1 VPLQTTLSDILGD
14 ILPALSNKN
23 PQVKEGACKFLT
35 HCLSTSK
42 QAIAPPQ
49 VKPVSEALATLLED
63 SYAGARDEAANAFGT
78 LMKMVGERPL
88 VAVMDSLADVRKA
101 KVREAYEK
109 ATVKAKAGAS
119 APPKP
124 PPTKAPPK
132 KAGAKKDEPP
142 PTPGAPAEDD
152 TPAPDKK
159 APARLSAKKGAP
171 VATSG
176 APAAA
181 KKPPPAA
188 AVAAA
193 AASKPAKGGAPAP
206 PGALD
211 AFKYKHTPEDAEAL
225 AAELI
230 PPNYI
235 TDLGDANWKTRLV
248 ALEEMTTW
256 VESVVEELDAEV
268 VVRALGKKGW
278 GEKNFQVSA
287 KLYGI
292 LIILAE
298 RCPSFGRSCAAL
310 SIPHLSEKLGDAKL
324 KKPASD
330 ALGTFAEKT
339 SLQFVLNIGMFSL
352 VSPVPSAD
360 TMHGAYEPLNKIKA
374 PKAIAD
380 ALGWIEQALSEFGIA
395 GLSLRNLIDFL
406 KGALKNS
413 NAAVRT
419 SATKTLVMVKLF
431 AGSSISDLLGDLNS
445 QLLATIQS
453 EFDKV
458 EGNSP
463 PEPTRQSA
471 DVLGMGLQGGSGAKG
486 SSTTSGALDDLFPR
500 VEIDGLMKG
509 TTILADAKSEAW
521 KTKKEALETLQALLD
536 QGSNKRLKPQMGAYT
551 SILSLRQTN
560 TLNFPRRDWADS
572 KGTRYRYKQGSP
584 DARARYRGSNSY
596 WNGQTVRKAD
606 TLFRSASLHCAV

>member
-1 VPLQTTLSDILGD
+1 MPLQTTLADIIGD
-14 ILPALSNKN
+14 VLPALSNKN

-35 HCLSTSK
+35 HCLSTSR
-42 QAIAPPQ
+42 QAISPPQ
-49 VKPVSEALATLLED
+49 VKPVSEALVSLLED

-78 LMKMVGERPL
+78 LMKMVGERAL
-88 VAVMDSLADVRKA
+88 GAAMDGLADVRKA
-101 KVREAYEK
+101 KVKEAFEK

-124 PPTKAPPK
+124 PPAKVSPK
-132 KAGAKKDEPP
+132 KAASKKQPP
-142 PTPGAPAEDD
+142 LVPEVESPLPEDD
-152 TPAPDKK
+152 APGPEKK
-159 APARLSAKKGAP
+159 ARGPPARLAGKK
-171 VATSG
+171 G

-181 KKPPPAA
+181 SGAPTTSGSASSKKLPPAAAA

-206 PGALD
+206 GALD
-211 AFKYKHTPEDAEAL
+211 TFKYKHTPEDAEAL

-230 PPNYI
+230 PSNFI
-235 TDLGDANWKTRLV
+235 TDLGDANWKTRLA

-256 VESVVEELDAEV
+256 VEGIVEELDAEV

-292 LIILAE
+292 LVILAE

-330 ALGTFAEKT
+330 VLGVSAEKT
-339 SLQFVLNIGMFSL
+339 SLQFVLNIGMFFL
-352 VSPVPSAD
+352 VSPMLSAE
-360 TMHGAYEPLNKIKA
+360 TRREAYEPLNKIKA
-374 PKAIAD
+374 PKALAD

-431 AGSSISDLLGDLNS
+431 AGSSITDLLGDLNP

-458 EGNSP
+458 EGNPP

-471 DVLGMGLQGGSGAKG
+471 DVVVVAQLGGSGGKG
-486 SSTTSGALDDLFPR
+486 SSAVSGALDDLFPR
-500 VEIDGLMKG
+500 VEVDGLMRG
-509 TTILADAKSEAW
+509 TTVLADAKSDAW
-521 KTKKEALETLQALLD
+521 KTKKEALETLQAILD
-536 QGSNKRLKPQMGAYT
+536 QGANKRLKPQMGA
-551 SILSLRQTN
+551 SI
-560 TLNFPRRDWADS
+560 P
-572 KGTRYRYKQGSP
+572 
-584 DARARYRGSNSY
+584 
-596 WNGQTVRKAD
+596 
-606 TLFRSASLHCAV
+606 

>member
-1 VPLQTTLSDILGD
+1 MPLQTTLADIIGD
-14 ILPALSNKN
+14 VLPALSNKN

-35 HCLSTSK
+35 HCLSTSR
-42 QAIAPPQ
+42 QAISPPQ
-49 VKPVSEALATLLED
+49 VKPVSEALVSLLED

-78 LMKMVGERPL
+78 LMKMVGERAL
-88 VAVMDSLADVRKA
+88 GAAMDGLADVRKA
-101 KVREAYEK
+101 KVKEAFEK

-124 PPTKAPPK
+124 PPAKVSPK
-132 KAGAKKDEPP
+132 KAASKKQPP
-142 PTPGAPAEDD
+142 LVPEVESPLPEDD
-152 TPAPDKK
+152 APGPEKK
-159 APARLSAKKGAP
+159 ARGPPARLAGKK
-171 VATSG
+171 G

-181 KKPPPAA
+181 SGAPTTSGSASSKKLPPAAAA

-206 PGALD
+206 GALD
-211 AFKYKHTPEDAEAL
+211 TFKYKHTPEDAEAL

-230 PPNYI
+230 PSNFI
-235 TDLGDANWKTRLV
+235 TDLGDANWKTRLA

-256 VESVVEELDAEV
+256 VEGIVEELDAEV

-292 LIILAE
+292 LVILAE

-330 ALGTFAEKT
+330 VLGVSAEKT
-339 SLQFVLNIGMFSL
+339 SLQFVLNIGMFFL
-352 VSPVPSAD
+352 VSPMLSAE
-360 TMHGAYEPLNKIKA
+360 TRREAYEPLNKIKA
-374 PKAIAD
+374 PKALAD

-431 AGSSISDLLGDLNS
+431 AGSSITDLLGDLNP

-458 EGNSP
+458 EGNPP

-471 DVLGMGLQGGSGAKG
+471 DVVVVAQQGGSGGKG
-486 SSTTSGALDDLFPR
+486 SSAVSGALDDLFPR
-500 VEIDGLMKG
+500 VEVDGLMRG
-509 TTILADAKSEAW
+509 TTILADAKSDAW
-521 KTKKEALETLQALLD
+521 KTKKEALETLQAILD
-536 QGSNKRLKPQMGAYT
+536 QGANKRLKPQMGA
-551 SILSLRQTN
+551 SI
-560 TLNFPRRDWADS
+560 P
-572 KGTRYRYKQGSP
+572 
-584 DARARYRGSNSY
+584 
-596 WNGQTVRKAD
+596 
-606 TLFRSASLHCAV
+606 

>member
-1 VPLQTTLSDILGD
+1 VSLQTTLTDVVGD

-88 VAVMDSLADVRKA
+88 AAVMDGLADVRKA
-101 KVREAYEK
+101 KVKEAYEK

-124 PPTKAPPK
+124 PPK
-132 KAGAKKDEPP
+132 KAVAKKEEPP
-142 PTPGAPAEDD
+142 PSPEAPAEDD
-152 TPAPDKK
+152 TRAPDKK
-159 APARLSAKKGAP
+159 ARGPPARLSTKKGAP

-176 APAAA
+176 APAAASA

-225 AAELI
+225 ASEII

-235 TDLGDANWKTRLV
+235 TDLGDANWKTRLA
-248 ALEEMTTW
+248 ALEEMTIW
-256 VESVVEELDAEV
+256 FESVVEDLDAEV

-278 GEKNFQVSA
+278 GEKNFQVST

-339 SLQFVLNIGMFSL
+339 SLQFVLNIGMFFS
-352 VSPVPSAD
+352 VFPVLSAD

-374 PKAIAD
+374 PKALAD

-395 GLSLRNLIDFL
+395 GLSLRNLIEFL

-431 AGSSISDLLGDLNS
+431 AGSSIGDLLGDLNS

-509 TTILADAKSEAW
+509 TTILADTKSEAW
-521 KTKKEALETLQALLD
+521 KTKKEALETLR
-536 QGSNKRLKPQMGAYT
+536 S
-551 SILSLRQTN
+551 
-560 TLNFPRRDWADS
+560 PRS
-572 KGTRYRYKQGSP
+572 GCK
-584 DARARYRGSNSY
+584 
-596 WNGQTVRKAD
+596 
-606 TLFRSASLHCAV
+606 

>member
-1 VPLQTTLSDILGD
+1 MPLQTTLTDVIGD

-35 HCLSTSK
+35 HCLSTST

-49 VKPVSEALATLLED
+49 VKPVSETLATLLED
-63 SYAGARDEAANAFGT
+63 SYVGARDEAANAFGT

-88 VAVMDSLADVRKA
+88 AAVMDSFADVRKA
-101 KVREAYEK
+101 KVKEAYEK
-109 ATVKAKAGAS
+109 ATVKAKAGTS

-124 PPTKAPPK
+124 PSAKLPPK
-132 KAGAKKDEPP
+132 KAAAKKEEHPP
-142 PTPGAPAEDD
+142 VLEVESPPAEDEA
-152 TPAPDKK
+152 PAPDKK
-159 APARLSAKKGAP
+159 ARGPTARTVAKKGPPA
-171 VATSG
+171 AASG
-176 APAAA
+176 APAASTSA
-181 KKPPPAA
+181 TTKKPPPAA
-188 AVAAA
+188 AVAAAA
-193 AASKPAKGGAPAP
+193 AASKPAKGGAPAQ

-211 AFKYKHTPEDAEAL
+211 TFKYKHTPEDAEAL
-225 AAELI
+225 ASELI
-230 PPNYI
+230 PPNFI
-235 TDLGDANWKTRLV
+235 TDLGDANWKTRLAV
-248 ALEEMTTW
+248 LEEMTAW
-256 VESVVEELDAEV
+256 VEGIVEELDAEV

-298 RCPSFGRSCAAL
+298 HCPSFGRSCAAL

-330 ALGTFAEKT
+330 ALAAFAEKT
-339 SLQFVLNIGMFSL
+339 SLQFVLNIGMFL
-352 VSPVPSAD
+352 LLSPVPSAD

-374 PKAIAD
+374 PKALAD

-395 GLSLRNLIDFL
+395 GLSLRGLIEFL

-431 AGSSISDLLGDLNS
+431 AGSSIVDLLGDLNP

-463 PEPTRQSA
+463 PEPTRQSV
-471 DVLGMGLQGGSGAKG
+471 DVLSMVQQGGSGSKG
-486 SSTTSGALDDLFPR
+486 GTATSGALDDLFPR

-521 KTKKEALETLQALLD
+521 KTKKEALETLQAILD
-536 QGSNKRLKPQMGAYT
+536 QGANKRLKPQMGATT
-551 SILSLRQTN
+551 SILPLRQ
-560 TLNFPRRDWADS
+560 LI
-572 KGTRYRYKQGSP
+572 
-584 DARARYRGSNSY
+584 
-596 WNGQTVRKAD
+596 
-606 TLFRSASLHCAV
+606 

>member
-1 VPLQTTLSDILGD
+1 VPLQTTLTDVIGD

-49 VKPVSEALATLLED
+49 VKPVSETLATLLED
-63 SYAGARDEAANAFGT
+63 SYVGARDEAANAFGT
-78 LMKMVGERPL
+78 LMKMVGERL
-88 VAVMDSLADVRKA
+88 LAAVMDSLADVRKA
-101 KVREAYEK
+101 KVKEAYEK

-124 PPTKAPPK
+124 PPAKMPPK
-132 KAGAKKDEPP
+132 KASAKKEDPSPVLEVDGPP
-142 PTPGAPAEDD
+142 GEEEAPA
-152 TPAPDKK
+152 PSKK
-159 APARLSAKKGAP
+159 ARGPPARPSAKKGASA
-171 VATSG
+171 VASG
-176 APAAA
+176 ASAASTSAPA

-193 AASKPAKGGAPAP
+193 AAASKPAKGGAPAQ

-211 AFKYKHTPEDAEAL
+211 TFKYKHTSEDAEAL
-225 AAELI
+225 ALELI
-230 PPNYI
+230 PPNFI
-235 TDLGDANWKTRLV
+235 TDLGDANWKTRLA

-256 VESVVEELDAEV
+256 VEGIVEELDAEV

-278 GEKNFQVSA
+278 GEKNFQVST

-298 RCPSFGRSCAAL
+298 HCPSFGRSCAAL

-330 ALGTFAEKT
+330 ALVAFAKKT
-339 SLQFVLNIGMFSL
+339 SLQFVLNIGMFL
-352 VSPVPSAD
+352 QVSPVPSAD

-374 PKAIAD
+374 PKALAD

-395 GLSLRNLIDFL
+395 GLSPRGLIDFL

-413 NAAVRT
+413 NATVRT

-431 AGSSISDLLGDLNS
+431 AGSSIVDLLGDLNP

-471 DVLGMGLQGGSGAKG
+471 DVLSMGQQGGSGSKG
-486 SSTTSGALDDLFPR
+486 SSATSGALDDLFPR

-521 KTKKEALETLQALLD
+521 KTKKEALETLQAILD
-536 QGSNKRLKPQMGAYT
+536 QGANKRLKPQIGMST
-551 SILSLRQTN
+551 SI
-560 TLNFPRRDWADS
+560 TLTTTITTQIS
-572 KGTRYRYKQGSP
+572 Q
-584 DARARYRGSNSY
+584 ARSDR
-596 WNGQTVRKAD
+596 
-606 TLFRSASLHCAV
+606 F

>member
-1 VPLQTTLSDILGD
+1 MPLQTTLTDVIGD

-49 VKPVSEALATLLED
+49 VKPVSETLATLLED

-78 LMKMVGERPL
+78 LMKMIGERPL
-88 VAVMDSLADVRKA
+88 AAVMDSLADVRKA
-101 KVREAYEK
+101 KVKEAYEK
-109 ATVKAKAGAS
+109 ATVKAKGGVT

-124 PPTKAPPK
+124 PPAKVPPK
-132 KAGAKKDEPP
+132 KAAAKKEEPP
-142 PTPGAPAEDD
+142 PVIESPPAED
-152 TPAPDKK
+152 APDKK
-159 APARLSAKKGAP
+159 ARGQPARPSKKGTPA
-171 VATSG
+171 ASG
-176 APAAA
+176 APAASTSTPA

-188 AVAAA
+188 AVAAHA
-193 AASKPAKGGAPAP
+193 AASKPAKGGAPAQ

-211 AFKYKHTPEDAEAL
+211 SFKYKHTPEDAEAL
-225 AAELI
+225 ASELI
-230 PPNYI
+230 PPNFI
-235 TDLGDANWKTRLV
+235 TDLGDANWKTRLA

-256 VESVVEELDAEV
+256 VEGVVEELDAEV

-278 GEKNFQVSA
+278 GEKNFQVST

-292 LIILAE
+292 LTILAE

-310 SIPHLSEKLGDAKL
+310 SIPHLSEKLGDVKL

-330 ALGTFAEKT
+330 ALVAFAEKT
-339 SLQFVLNIGMFSL
+339 SLQFVLNIGMFLL

-360 TMHGAYEPLNKIKA
+360 TIHGAYEPLNKIKA
-374 PKAIAD
+374 PKALAD

-395 GLSLRNLIDFL
+395 GLSLRGLIEFL

-431 AGSSISDLLGDLNS
+431 AGSSIVDLLGDLNP

-458 EGNSP
+458 GGDSP
-463 PEPTRQSA
+463 PEPTRQST
-471 DVLGMGLQGGSGAKG
+471 DVLGMGQQGGTGSKG
-486 SSTTSGALDDLFPR
+486 GSATPGGLDDLFPR

-521 KTKKEALETLQALLD
+521 KTKKEALETLQAILD
-536 QGSNKRLKPQMGAYT
+536 QGANKRLKPQMGA
-551 SILSLRQTN
+551 SLYITFTTTN
-560 TLNFPRRDWADS
+560 T
-572 KGTRYRYKQGSP
+572 TRISQ
-584 DARARYRGSNSY
+584 ARSDR
-596 WNGQTVRKAD
+596 
-606 TLFRSASLHCAV
+606 F

>member
-1 VPLQTTLSDILGD
+1 MPLQTTLTDVIGD

-42 QAIAPPQ
+42 QAITPPQ
-49 VKPVSEALATLLED
+49 VKPVSEILATLLED
-63 SYAGARDEAANAFGT
+63 SYVGARDEAANAFGT

-88 VAVMDSLADVRKA
+88 AAVMDSFADVRKA
-101 KVREAYEK
+101 KVKEAYEK
-109 ATVKAKAGAS
+109 ATVKAKASAS

-124 PPTKAPPK
+124 PPAKMPPK
-132 KAGAKKDEPP
+132 KAPAKKEDPP
-142 PTPGAPAEDD
+142 PVLEVEGPPAEDEA
-152 TPAPDKK
+152 PAPGKK
-159 APARLSAKKGAP
+159 ARGPPARPSAKKGASA
-171 VATSG
+171 VASGTSAASTS
-176 APAAA
+176 APA

-193 AASKPAKGGAPAP
+193 AAASKPAKGGAPAQ
-206 PGALD
+206 PGTLD
-211 AFKYKHTPEDAEAL
+211 TFKYKHTPEDAEAL
-225 AAELI
+225 ASELI
-230 PPNYI
+230 PPNFI
-235 TDLGDANWKTRLV
+235 TDLGDANWKTRLA

-256 VESVVEELDAEV
+256 VEGIVEELDAEV

-298 RCPSFGRSCAAL
+298 HCPSFGRSCAAL

-330 ALGTFAEKT
+330 ALVAFAEKT
-339 SLQFVLNIGMFSL
+339 SLQFVLNIGMFLL
-352 VSPVPSAD
+352 VSPVPFAD

-374 PKAIAD
+374 PKALAD

-395 GLSLRNLIDFL
+395 GLSPRGLIDFL

-431 AGSSISDLLGDLNS
+431 AGSSIVDLLGDLNP

-471 DVLGMGLQGGSGAKG
+471 DVLSMGQQGGSGSKG
-486 SSTTSGALDDLFPR
+486 GSATSGALDDLFPR

-521 KTKKEALETLQALLD
+521 KTKKEALETLQAILD
-536 QGSNKRLKPQMGAYT
+536 QGANKRLKPQMGAST
-551 SILSLRQTN
+551 SI
-560 TLNFPRRDWADS
+560 TLTTTITTQIS
-572 KGTRYRYKQGSP
+572 Q
-584 DARARYRGSNSY
+584 ARSDR
-596 WNGQTVRKAD
+596 
-606 TLFRSASLHCAV
+606 F

>member
-1 VPLQTTLSDILGD
+1 M
-14 ILPALSNKN
+14 SNKN

-35 HCLSTSK
+35 HCLSTSR
-42 QAIAPPQ
+42 QAISPPQ
-49 VKPVSEALATLLED
+49 VKPVSEALVSLLED

-78 LMKMVGERPL
+78 LMKMVGERAL
-88 VAVMDSLADVRKA
+88 GAVMDGLADVRKA
-101 KVREAYEK
+101 KVKEAYEK
-109 ATVKAKAGAS
+109 ATVKAKVGAS

-124 PPTKAPPK
+124 PPAKVSPK
-132 KAGAKKDEPP
+132 KVATKKGPP
-142 PTPGAPAEDD
+142 PAPEVDSPLPEDD
-152 TPAPDKK
+152 APVPEKK
-159 APARLSAKKGAP
+159 ARGPPARVAGKK
-171 VATSG
+171 G

-181 KKPPPAA
+181 SGATTTSASASTKKPPPAAAAAA

-211 AFKYKHTPEDAEAL
+211 TFKYKHTPEDAEAL

-230 PPNYI
+230 PSNLI
-235 TDLGDANWKTRLV
+235 ADLGDANWKTRLA

-256 VESVVEELDAEV
+256 VEGIVEELDAEV

-292 LIILAE
+292 LVILAE

-330 ALGTFAEKT
+330 ALGMFAEKA
-339 SLQFVLNIGMFSL
+339 SLQFVLNIGKFFL
-352 VSPVPSAD
+352 VSPMPSAD
-360 TMHGAYEPLNKIKA
+360 TGNEAYESLNKIKA
-374 PKAIAD
+374 PKALAD

-395 GLSLRNLIDFL
+395 GLSLRNLIEFL

-431 AGSSISDLLGDLNS
+431 AGSSITDLLGDLNP
-445 QLLATIQS
+445 QLLSTIQS

-458 EGNSP
+458 EGNPP

-471 DVLGMGLQGGSGAKG
+471 DVAVMAQQGSSGGKG
-486 SSTTSGALDDLFPR
+486 SSAASGALDDLFPR

-509 TTILADAKSEAW
+509 TTILADAKSDAW
-521 KTKKEALETLQALLD
+521 KTKKEALETLQAILD
-536 QGSNKRLKPQMGAYT
+536 QGANKRLKPQMGASITYHT
-551 SILSLRQTN
+551 SM
-560 TLNFPRRDWADS
+560 LN
-572 KGTRYRYKQGSP
+572 
-584 DARARYRGSNSY
+584 
-596 WNGQTVRKAD
+596 
-606 TLFRSASLHCAV
+606 

>member
-1 VPLQTTLSDILGD
+1 
-14 ILPALSNKN
+14 
-23 PQVKEGACKFLT
+23 
-35 HCLSTSK
+35 
-42 QAIAPPQ
+42 
-49 VKPVSEALATLLED
+49 
-63 SYAGARDEAANAFGT
+63 
-78 LMKMVGERPL
+78 MKMVGERAL
-88 VAVMDSLADVRKA
+88 GAVMDGLADVRKA
-101 KVREAYEK
+101 KVKEAYEK
-109 ATVKAKAGAS
+109 ATVKAKGGAS

-124 PPTKAPPK
+124 SPAKAPPK
-132 KAGAKKDEPP
+132 KAVTKPP
-142 PTPGAPAEDD
+142 PVPEVAAPHAEDD
-152 TPAPDKK
+152 APGPEKK
-159 APARLSAKKGAP
+159 GRGPPARPLAKKGAP
-171 VATSG
+171 VAASG
-176 APAAA
+176 APTTSASAPA

-188 AVAAA
+188 AVLAA
-193 AASKPAKGGAPAP
+193 AASKPVKGGAPTP

-211 AFKYKHTPEDAEAL
+211 TFKYKHTPEDAEAL

-230 PPNYI
+230 PPNLI
-235 TDLGDANWKTRLV
+235 TDLGDANWKTRLA

-256 VESVVEELDAEV
+256 VEDIVEELDAEV

-292 LIILAE
+292 LTILAE

-330 ALGTFAEKT
+330 ALGVFAEKT
-339 SLQFVLNIGMFSL
+339 SLQFVLNIGMLLLEF
-352 VSPVPSAD
+352 PMPSAD
-360 TMHGAYEPLNKIKA
+360 TMHKAYEPLNKIKA
-374 PKAIAD
+374 PKALAD
-380 ALGWIEQALSEFGIA
+380 ALGWIEQSLSEFGIA
-395 GLSLRNLIDFL
+395 GLSLRNLIEFL

-431 AGSSISDLLGDLNS
+431 AGSSISDLLGDLNP

-458 EGNSP
+458 EGSTP

-471 DVLGMGLQGGSGAKG
+471 DVLVTAQQGSSGAK
-486 SSTTSGALDDLFPR
+486 SSSAMSGALDDLFPR

-521 KTKKEALETLQALLD
+521 KTKKEALETLQAILD
-536 QGSNKRLKPQMGAYT
+536 QGANKRLKPQMGAST
-551 SILSLRQTN
+551 PILPLRHTN
-560 TLNFPRRDWADS
+560 VS
-572 KGTRYRYKQGSP
+572 QIS
-584 DARARYRGSNSY
+584 
-596 WNGQTVRKAD
+596 QVRLD
-606 TLFRSASLHCAV
+606 RS

>member
-1 VPLQTTLSDILGD
+1 MQTTLTDVIGD

-42 QAIAPPQ
+42 QAIAAPQ
-49 VKPVSEALATLLED
+49 VKPVSETLATLLED

-78 LMKMVGERPL
+78 LMKMIGERPL
-88 VAVMDSLADVRKA
+88 AAVMDGLADVRKA
-101 KVREAYEK
+101 KVKEAFEK

-124 PPTKAPPK
+124 PPAKVPPK
-132 KAGAKKDEPP
+132 KSSAKKEEPSPLLEVESP
-142 PTPGAPAEDD
+142 PAGDGA
-152 TPAPDKK
+152 PAPDKK
-159 APARLSAKKGAP
+159 ARGPPARSLAKKGAP
-171 VATSG
+171 SAASG
-176 APAAA
+176 ASAASTSTPA

-188 AVAAA
+188 AAAAA
-193 AASKPAKGGAPAP
+193 AASKPAKGGAPAQ

-211 AFKYKHTPEDAEAL
+211 TFKYKHTPEDAEAL
-225 AAELI
+225 ASELI
-230 PPNYI
+230 PPNFI
-235 TDLGDANWKTRLV
+235 TDLGDANWKTRLG

-256 VESVVEELDAEV
+256 VEGIAEELDAEV

-324 KKPASD
+324 KKPAGDSLV
-330 ALGTFAEKT
+330 AFAEKT
-339 SLQFVLNIGMFSL
+339 SLQFVLNIGMFLL
-352 VSPVPSAD
+352 VSSVASAD
-360 TMHGAYEPLNKIKA
+360 TMHRAYEPLNKIKA
-374 PKAIAD
+374 PKALAD

-395 GLSLRNLIDFL
+395 GLSLRGLIEFL

-413 NAAVRT
+413 NATVRT

-431 AGSSISDLLGDLNS
+431 AGSSIVDLLGDLNP

-463 PEPTRQSA
+463 PEPTRQST
-471 DVLGMGLQGGSGAKG
+471 DVLGMAQQGGSGSKG
-486 SSTTSGALDDLFPR
+486 GSATLGGLDDLFPR

-509 TTILADAKSEAW
+509 TTVLADAKSEAW
-521 KTKKEALETLQALLD
+521 KTKKEALETLQAILD
-536 QGSNKRLKPQMGAYT
+536 QGANKRLKPQMGAST
-551 SILSLRQTN
+551 SLLSLRQ
-560 TLNFPRRDWADS
+560 LI
-572 KGTRYRYKQGSP
+572 
-584 DARARYRGSNSY
+584 
-596 WNGQTVRKAD
+596 
-606 TLFRSASLHCAV
+606 

>member
-1 VPLQTTLSDILGD
+1 MPLQSTLADIIGN

-42 QAIAPPQ
+42 QAIPPPQ
-49 VKPVSEALATLLED
+49 VKPVSETLATLLED

-78 LMKMVGERPL
+78 LMKMIGERPL
-88 VAVMDSLADVRKA
+88 AAVMDSLADVRKA
-101 KVREAYEK
+101 KVKEAYEK

-124 PPTKAPPK
+124 HPAKMPPK
-132 KAGAKKDEPP
+132 KAAAKKEEPVLEVESP
-142 PTPGAPAEDD
+142 PAEDGP
-152 TPAPDKK
+152 PALGKK
-159 APARLSAKKGAP
+159 ARGPPARPSAKKGAP
-171 VATSG
+171 SAASTST
-176 APAAA
+176 PA
-181 KKPPPAA
+181 KKAPPAA
-188 AVAAA
+188 AVAAGA
-193 AASKPAKGGAPAP
+193 AGAKPAKGGAPAQ

-211 AFKYKHTPEDAEAL
+211 TFKYKHTPEDAEAL
-225 AAELI
+225 ASELI
-230 PPNYI
+230 PPNFI
-235 TDLGDANWKTRLV
+235 TDLGDANWKTRLA

-256 VESVVEELDAEV
+256 VEGIVEELDAEV

-292 LIILAE
+292 LITLAE

-330 ALGTFAEKT
+330 ALVAFAEKT
-339 SLQFVLNIGMFSL
+339 SLQFVLNIGVFL
-352 VSPVPSAD
+352 RVSTMPSAD

-374 PKAIAD
+374 PKALAD

-395 GLSLRNLIDFL
+395 GLSLRGLIEFL
-406 KGALKNS
+406 KGTLKNS

-431 AGSSISDLLGDLNS
+431 AGSGIVDLLGDLNP

-458 EGNSP
+458 GDNSP
-463 PEPTRQSA
+463 PEPTRQST
-471 DVLGMGLQGGSGAKG
+471 DVLGMAQQGGSGSKG
-486 SSTTSGALDDLFPR
+486 GSATPGGLDDLFPR
-500 VEIDGLMKG
+500 VEIDALLKG

-521 KTKKEALETLQALLD
+521 KTKKEALETLQAILD
-536 QGSNKRLKPQMGAYT
+536 QGPNKRLKSQMGVST
-551 SILSLRQTN
+551 SILPLRQVIQ
-560 TLNFPRRDWADS
+560 LKFLR
-572 KGTRYRYKQGSP
+572 
-584 DARARYRGSNSY
+584 
-596 WNGQTVRKAD
+596 
-606 TLFRSASLHCAV
+606 